1 MSNLTNYPKQS
12 FFKTTLA
19 SPIDASQT
27 SGIVLSAVPDYSPAG
42 ETIYISITDPDNPE
56 TISCTGWNTTTK
68 ILSGVTRGVAN
79 YSGGSSSASAHA
91 AGTSVVLSDNWNYW
105 EDLKTAINSKV
116 EDSGDT
122 MTGPLGFSGTTN
134 RGITVNSLTTSQR
147 DALSS
152 PPDGTIIYN
161 TTVGEFQMR
170 QGGGWVTTSSGSVQ
184 PNGSETVAGKWEGA
198 TVAQQGTATDVG
210 ETGASLIPMNKN
222 LVKTSSGAGDENK
235 IAVLSAGGVFANGF
249 LNATATPTASKIPI
263 ANGSGKLDNGW
274 LNAKFGG
281 DGSDGVLNVTSGT
294 TTIDL
299 ANSAYVVKNYTSINV
314 SAGAT
319 LTFSNPHTAG
329 SIIVLKSQGNV
340 TIAGTVNASGMG
352 AAGGAG
358 GALRTSSANFGIQ
371 GTNGTNAGFVLD
383 ISADHHGVKG
393 GTTDT
398 NATGGSGGAILTL
411 KPFYTKEAARISRK
425 AIYIAP
431 GSGGGGGQ
439 GGSVSDGD
447 ATAGGTGGNGGGAL
461 LIEVGGSLDFSGTIN
476 VNGQNGTSA
485 ANASFTGANGE
496 VAGGG
501 GGGGGGAGMAVVLY
515 NSLTAN
521 TGTITSA
528 GGTGGNGGNATSTQ
542 VANGVCVSGA
552 GGGGGGSY
560 GGAGGT
566 GGNGKTG
573 TGGANG
579 NNGNAGSANA
589 GGGGGGG
596 ALIENPNGG
605 TTYTGGVGGAAGA
618 SDGGVVAKN
627 TEWF

>member
-1 MSNLTNYPKQS
+1 MATITLPKLLANFSTSLAATMSASATSLTLSTSTDDDGGTLSGLYELTIDEGTNSEEHMYVTMTGSAGSVSRRGLSRVDAWTEQTANKKIHNRGASVKITNLTDILVLRLLNGTDTFNS
-12 FFKTTLA
+12 VNWTGVNSISGLA
-19 SPIDASQT
+19 TPT
-27 SGIVLSAVPDYSPAG
+27 AG
-42 ETIYISITDPDNPE
+42 ETTKAANVAYVNAVSIAGANDA
-56 TISCTGWNTTTK
+56 TTTVK
-68 ILSGVTRGVAN
+68 GIVEIATDAELQAGTGTGSTGAKVVAAGDSFNQTATANKVPVAN
-79 YSGGSSSASAHA
+79 SSGKLAAGWGGSANTLATLNGS
-91 AGTSVVLSDNWNYW
+91 
-105 EDLKTAINSKV
+105 SKV
-116 EDSGDT
+116 VED
-122 MTGPLGFSGTTN
+122 P
-134 RGITVNSLTTSQR
+134 
-147 DALSS
+147 A
-152 PPDGTIIYN
+152 
-161 TTVGEFQMR
+161 
-170 QGGGWVTTSSGSVQ
+170 
-184 PNGSETVAGKWEGA
+184 
-198 TVAQQGTATDVG
+198 
-210 ETGASLIPMNKN
+210 
-222 LVKTSSGAGDENK
+222 
-235 IAVLSAGGVFANGF
+235 
-249 LNATATPTASKIPI
+249 NATATPTASKIPI

-299 ANSAYVVKNYTSINV
+299 ASSAYVVKNYTSINV

-319 LTFSNPHTAG
+319 LTFSNPNSTG

-371 GTNGTNAGFVLD
+371 GTNGTSAGFVLD

-542 VANGVCVSGA
+542 VANGACVSGA

-579 NNGNAGSANA
+579 NNGNAGSTNG

-605 TTYTGGVGGAAGA
+605 TTYTGGVGGAAGS